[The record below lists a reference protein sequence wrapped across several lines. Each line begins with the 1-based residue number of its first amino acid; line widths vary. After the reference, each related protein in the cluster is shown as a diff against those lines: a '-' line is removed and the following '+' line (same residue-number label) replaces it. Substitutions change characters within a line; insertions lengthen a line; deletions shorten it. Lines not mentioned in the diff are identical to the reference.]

1 MGASIVVYWPGITEE
16 QLDAQPGFW
25 QDDRAWA
32 NFMAEL
38 DSATATVQAIQMLK
52 ADAILTYK
60 TDGVEDED
68 VVWVTPVALRGAA
81 ERLREAVE
89 KGLSGSELILKTY
102 EIGANKVESLREE
115 FIRDLDDII
124 EMTKWAEG
132 EGTSRMTLDV
142 NW

>member
-16 QLDAQPGFW
+16 QLDAQPSFW

-38 DSATATVQAIQMLK
+38 DSATATVQAIQMLQ
-52 ADAILTYK
+52 ADEILTYK

-68 VVWVTPVALRGAA
+68 VVWVTPIALRRAA

-102 EIGANKVESLREE
+102 EIGANKVASLTEE
-115 FIRDLDDII
+115 FIRDIDDII

-132 EGTSRMTLDV
+132 EGTSRMTLEV

>member
-16 QLDAQPGFW
+16 QRDAQPGFW

-52 ADAILTYK
+52 ADEILTYK
-60 TDGVEDED
+60 TDGLEDED
-68 VVWVTPVALRGAA
+68 VMWVKPVALRRAA

>member
-16 QLDAQPGFW
+16 QLDSQPGFW

-38 DSATATVQAIQMLK
+38 DSATATVQAIRMLK
-52 ADAILTYK
+52 ADEILTYK
-60 TDGVEDED
+60 TDGLEDED
-68 VVWVTPVALRGAA
+68 VVWVTPVALRRAA
-81 ERLREAVE
+81 ERLREAIE
-89 KGLSGSELILKTY
+89 KELSGSELILKTY

-115 FIRDLDDII
+115 FIRDIDDII